1 MRKYKITDAIFLSFY
16 SRNIYSDVYVN
27 WKGLGI
33 AYLLVVIIFFSL
45 GELIKLQKNVT
56 SWVVDKGPGISAQ
69 VPEIWINRGIMH
81 HNAENP
87 KIIFDPMTSERLV
100 LIDTTLIHPDSV
112 DYLYSMVLGRNK
124 MMIRNDGNVQI
135 MDLSEIES
143 FVLNSDMTDYW
154 FQIVGNWFV
163 ILIGPFL
170 VIFSWIIHLFV
181 TAFFA
186 LIAWVYIR
194 ANKRNALYPAVFR
207 VTAVAL
213 TPMLLIQALSGLVD
227 IPLLPMD
234 FMTPL
239 VGAFYTL
246 YAAKIIME
254 NSDNIPKDRTRIL
267 RQAQDADE
275 AD

>member
-1 MRKYKITDAIFLSFY
+1 
-16 SRNIYSDVYVN
+16 
-27 WKGLGI
+27 
-33 AYLLVVIIFFSL
+33 
-45 GELIKLQKNVT
+45 
-56 SWVVDKGPGISAQ
+56 
-69 VPEIWINRGIMH
+69 MH
-81 HNAENP
+81 PNAENP
-87 KIIFDPMTSERLV
+87 KIIFEPMTRERLV

-124 MMIRNDGNVQI
+124 MMIRNNGNVQI
-135 MDLSEIES
+135 MDLSQIDR

-154 FQIVGNWFV
+154 FQTVGNWFV
-163 ILIGPFL
+163 ILMGPFL
-170 VIFSWIIHLFV
+170 VLFSWIIHLFV

-234 FMTPL
+234 FLTPL

-254 NSDNIPKDRTRIL
+254 ESANLPKDSSRMKQI
-267 RQAQDADE
+267 DE
-275 AD
+275 DYKEE